1 VFDVK
6 RLHLELY
13 ARWLEEQG
21 RAPATIARRLST
33 LAGFYRYCE
42 LEDLIERSPAVHVR
56 RPRLDY
62 ESHTLGLDRNE
73 LGGFL
78 VAAGLSSARDHALA
92 SLLGLNGLRISEA
105 LGVDI
110 DDLDV
115 ERGHRTLKIV
125 RKGGMHVVIPLALGL
140 PEPSTC
146 VSVSE
151 PTA

>member
-1 VFDVK
+1 
-6 RLHLELY
+6 
-13 ARWLEEQG
+13 
-21 RAPATIARRLST
+21 
-33 LAGFYRYCE
+33 
-42 LEDLIERSPAVHVR
+42 VHVR

-78 VAAGLSSARDHALA
+78 VAAGLSSARHHASA

-125 RKGGMHVVIPLALGL
+125 RKGAKHVVIPLA
-140 PEPSTC
+140 PPHRPSHRPVC
-146 VSVSE
+146 R
-151 PTA
+151 